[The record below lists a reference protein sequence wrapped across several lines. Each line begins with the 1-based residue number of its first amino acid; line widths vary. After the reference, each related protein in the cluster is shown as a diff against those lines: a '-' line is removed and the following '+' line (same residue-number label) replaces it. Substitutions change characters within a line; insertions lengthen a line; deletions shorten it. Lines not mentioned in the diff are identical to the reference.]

1 MAGLVVDHGDTAFGT
16 LEHLAAVLALSHRLV
31 TPAVEE
37 QDSLLVGFK
46 VAADGV
52 FQRKADLPRVAGSQL
67 RPHIHDLDTGQRVAS
82 IAFGQP
88 DQLGA
93 AFLSRKVAFGAG
105 GGTGQQEQ
113 CTVFRR
119 ALAGHLM
126 GGVPGCGLRAVGML
140 LLLVNDDKADVF
152 QRRKNRA
159 AGAYHDIRPAILDH
173 LPLEQPFGVVEGGVL
188 HGHPAA
194 KLALEPQDHLRC
206 QADLRHQHQRLAA
219 QL

>member
-1 MAGLVVDHGDTAFGT
+1 MAEQFVAGLVVDHGDTAFGA

-37 QDSLLVGFK
+37 QDGLLVSFK

-105 GGTGQQEQ
+105 
-113 CTVFRR
+113 V
-119 ALAGHLM
+119 ALASRSSA
-126 GGVPGCGLRAVGML
+126 PFSAARWRATSWAEYRG
-140 LLLVNDDKADVF
+140 ADSE
-152 QRRKNRA
+152 R
-159 AGAYHDIRPAILDH
+159 
-173 LPLEQPFGVVEGGVL
+173 
-188 HGHPAA
+188 
-194 KLALEPQDHLRC
+194 
-206 QADLRHQHQRLAA
+206 
-219 QL
+219 